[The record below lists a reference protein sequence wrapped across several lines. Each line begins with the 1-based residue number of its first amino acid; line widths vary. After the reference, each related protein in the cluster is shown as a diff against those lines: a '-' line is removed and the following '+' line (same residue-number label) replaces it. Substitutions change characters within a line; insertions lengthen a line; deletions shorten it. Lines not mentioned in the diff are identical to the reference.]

1 VSNCTIFDSRE
12 AIGIQTVDGAR
23 VENVVISNLSIRNL
37 TVAAI
42 FIRHGARN
50 RPYRKGAPVNAGVL
64 RGITIENIQG
74 TGIGRIGSAIVGTPG
89 HPVEN
94 VLLRNIQLTCVGGG
108 TAAEATRTIPELPKS
123 YPKSEMF
130 GVLPA
135 HGFFLRHGNN
145 IQLDNVR
152 LDLAA
157 DDARPAVVA
166 EDVAHFAIVALQ
178 TSARMKSG
186 QAVRTDSPSL
196 P

>member
-1 VSNCTIFDSRE
+1 MTGV
-12 AIGIQTVDGAR
+12 QTCALP
-23 VENVVISNLSIRNL
+23 IS
-37 TVAAI
+37 
-42 FIRHGARN
+42 
-50 RPYRKGAPVNAGVL
+50 
-64 RGITIENIQG
+64 
-74 TGIGRIGSAIVGTPG
+74 
-89 HPVEN
+89 
-94 VLLRNIQLTCVGGG
+94 CVGGG
-108 TAAEATRTIPELPKS
+108 TAAETARAIPELPKS
-123 YPKSEMF
+123 YPKSDMF

-145 IQLDNVR
+145 IHLDNVR

-166 EDVAHFAIVALQ
+166 EHVAQFEIVALR